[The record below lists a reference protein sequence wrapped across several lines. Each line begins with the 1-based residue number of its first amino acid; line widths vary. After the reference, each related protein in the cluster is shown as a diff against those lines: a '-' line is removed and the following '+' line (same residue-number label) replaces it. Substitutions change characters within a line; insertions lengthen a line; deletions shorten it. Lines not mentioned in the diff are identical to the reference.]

1 MVGPSRFIL
10 PPEILDLIFGS
21 LRDCKESLKACSQ
34 VDMVFSG
41 LTERHLYHEVDVSY
55 SHRGENPG
63 VLSLIASTSTSKLS
77 KLFHETPR
85 LTTHVESLRI
95 IFDRGSSLHAGHSE
109 TPVEDFQS
117 MLSSLSR
124 VKRIHV
130 YRHDEWKHW
139 TDLPQ
144 PYRLAVLERIQ
155 SVNTEEVCLNGLDGF
170 PIHGLNKCIVFK
182 HLSFS
187 NVFSFDHEL
196 GNEPQALHY
205 DPRHLQ
211 SLRVRLCDTSVL
223 LAMERWFSHPTS
235 SAPNTIRGLRSL
247 TLRKTPTRDF
257 IDLRWLSHIL
267 SACVKT
273 LVSLEFDG
281 SLPCL

>member
-1 MVGPSRFIL
+1 MIWRHALLRRVISRC
-10 PPEILDLIFGS
+10 DG
-21 LRDCKESLKACSQ
+21 
-34 VDMVFSG
+34 
-41 LTERHLYHEVDVSY
+41 
-55 SHRGENPG
+55 RGE
-63 VLSLIASTSTSKLS
+63 ICD
-77 KLFHETPR
+77 
-85 LTTHVESLRI
+85 I
-95 IFDRGSSLHAGHSE
+95 
-109 TPVEDFQS
+109 
-117 MLSSLSR
+117 
-124 VKRIHV
+124 
-130 YRHDEWKHW
+130 
-139 TDLPQ
+139 
-144 PYRLAVLERIQ
+144 
-155 SVNTEEVCLNGLDGF
+155 NGLDGF
-170 PIHGLNKCIVFK
+170 PIHGLNKCIVLK

-187 NVFSFDHEL
+187 NVLSFDHEL